1 MPIARRAKDQR
12 HPKEHWQPIERE
24 RSQLRIQTPLPSRL
38 APFCA
43 FCNARPYNLLYS
55 FAVRTEL
62 LRQTLVRQLCD
73 FKEGQMGELVIGTAL
88 PRPICHSKRENENEG
103 NGIYTQ
109 YRIKPSIRQD
119 PHFTE

>member
-1 MPIARRAKDQR
+1 
-12 HPKEHWQPIERE
+12 
-24 RSQLRIQTPLPSRL
+24 
-38 APFCA
+38 
-43 FCNARPYNLLYS
+43 
-55 FAVRTEL
+55 
-62 LRQTLVRQLCD
+62 
-73 FKEGQMGELVIGTAL
+73 MGELVIGTAL